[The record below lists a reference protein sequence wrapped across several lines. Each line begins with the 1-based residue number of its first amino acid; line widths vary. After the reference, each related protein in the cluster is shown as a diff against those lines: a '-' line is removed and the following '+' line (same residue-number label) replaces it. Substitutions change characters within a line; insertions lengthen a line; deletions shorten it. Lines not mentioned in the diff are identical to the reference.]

1 MRSAF
6 IGPFLRCVKE
16 FHESWRIPWASSK
29 CDTSVLSF
37 VKLIENEGV
46 SRKSEIRTLLRILR
60 VTCRWLYF
68 GDCYIYNRGD
78 ELHLSWMQLSIN
90 DGTNLHAELLSYLL
104 HYEFINQQLKIRAL
118 LKKLWAKFSIP
129 NYFNLIVIRWISIS
143 TSWLTYLIVYVFDGV
158 FFFPK
163 WKSNEA
169 GHQRFQ
175 TGTLLK
181 KFWTMFIMYKLIKL
195 KPNWTCYS
203 MNLDSE
209 SISNL

>member
-78 ELHLSWMQLSIN
+78 GLHLSWMQLSIN

-143 TSWLTYLIVYVFDGV
+143 TSWLTYLIIYVFDGV
-158 FFFPK
+158 FFFQNGNRMRP
-163 WKSNEA
+163 
-169 GHQRFQ
+169 G
-175 TGTLLK
+175 
-181 KFWTMFIMYKLIKL
+181 IKDFKQEL
-195 KPNWTCYS
+195 CWRSFELC
-203 MNLDSE
+203 L
-209 SISNL
+209 